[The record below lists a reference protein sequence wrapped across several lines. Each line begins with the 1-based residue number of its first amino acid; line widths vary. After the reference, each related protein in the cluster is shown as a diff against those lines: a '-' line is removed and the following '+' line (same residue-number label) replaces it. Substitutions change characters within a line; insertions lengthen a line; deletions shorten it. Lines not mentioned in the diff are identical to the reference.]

1 MWTTVITDVKHN
13 RLSHTSTQVG
23 SYLFILGGHNGQS
36 YAQDVLLFNLGTF
49 IPPFRALHFLPLSH
63 PRQKS
68 KRKERE
74 QEEAGSR
81 NQEGKRK
88 KELIIVTL
96 QWEAKIPKGQAPP
109 GRGYHV
115 ALLHDARIFI
125 SGGYNG
131 VSVFDDLWALDL
143 SAAAYLPQVVCLFL
157 SSFSSFILLFPPT
170 PSPPFCLR
178 FATSHHPGGETR
190 RKET

>member
-1 MWTTVITDVKHN
+1 MWTTVITDVKN
-13 RLSHTSTQVG
+13 TRLSHTSTQVG

-36 YAQDVLLFNLGTF
+36 YAQDVLLFNLGT
-49 IPPFRALHFLPLSH
+49 LHFLPLSH

-81 NQEGKRK
+81 KQEGMRK

-96 QWEAKIPKGQAPP
+96 QWESKIPKGQAPP

-170 PSPPFCLR
+170 PSPPFCLH
-178 FATSHHPGGETR
+178 FAIFYHRGG
-190 RKET
+190 

>member
-36 YAQDVLLFNLGTF
+36 YAQDVLLFNLGMSYVLF
-49 IPPFRALHFLPLSH
+49 CALLFFPLPH
-63 PRQKS
+63 RN
-68 KRKERE
+68 KRKRK
-74 QEEAGSR
+74 R
-81 NQEGKRK
+81 KRRK
-88 KELIIVTL
+88 KEGRRKELTTVTL

-143 SAAAYLPQVVCLFL
+143 SAAAYLPQVVCPLIPFPPSL
-157 SSFSSFILLFPPT
+157 PPSFSPRSINYLLYRYETTEGEKLMIDYIRSRRNEEFP
-170 PSPPFCLR
+170 
-178 FATSHHPGGETR
+178 
-190 RKET
+190 K